1 LRRTNI
7 PDGRIPRIMAG
18 PSAAI
23 KTFRNTIL
31 ALEKQRKSRI
41 YSIVHVGGNQHI
53 CRPEFSTALAVR
65 EKFRGIKTL
74 EILIHSTGGHSS
86 VAFRLAQYFRRHC
99 KQLNILVPIMAKS
112 AATLLSLNAD
122 LIFMGEF
129 AELGP
134 LDTQLRDDLDKGG
147 GYFSPLDEFRSV
159 EFLREHAAEML
170 DYLSFTLEERGMS
183 VKQALHEAI
192 PGVVGM
198 MRPLYG
204 QVDPSKLGSYRRALA
219 EGEEYAKRLLSTQM
233 DEDDADDLAE
243 KLVWDYPAHDFVI
256 DYEEAQ
262 TIGLPV
268 ERFPVTQEKSLIN
281 AILGLI
287 NYGLPYI
294 GFTHPQPQPRRP
306 RVAKR
311 KPTPRK
317 LPSSAQAGP
326 RPVAS

>member
-1 LRRTNI
+1 
-7 PDGRIPRIMAG
+7 MA
-18 PSAAI
+18 
-23 KTFRNTIL
+23 L
-31 ALEKQRKSRI
+31 AL
-41 YSIVHVGGNQHI
+41 
-53 CRPEFSTALAVR
+53 R

-86 VAFRLAQYFRRHC
+86 VSFRLAQYFRRHC

-122 LIFMGEF
+122 QIFMGEF

-134 LDTQLRDDLDKGG
+134 LDTQLKDDLDKGG

-159 EFLREHAAEML
+159 GFLREHAAELL

-219 EGEEYAKRLLSTQM
+219 EGEEYAKRLLSTRM
-233 DEDDADDLAE
+233 DGDDAEELAE

-256 DYEEAQ
+256 DSTEALS
-262 TIGLPV
+262 IGLPV
-268 ERFPVTQEKSLIN
+268 ERFPVAQEKSLIN
-281 AILGLI
+281 ALFGLAE
-287 NYGLPYI
+287 YELPFL
-294 GFTHPQPQPRRP
+294 GFTMPQSQKSRRP
-306 RVAKR
+306 TSRQRTPKQKSA
-311 KPTPRK
+311 PRK
-317 LPSSAQAGP
+317 LPASAQAGP
-326 RPVAS
+326 RVVAS

>member
-1 LRRTNI
+1 
-7 PDGRIPRIMAG
+7 MAH
-18 PSAAI
+18 SI
-23 KTFRNTIL
+23 FVDQSSQRHFNCERN
-31 ALEKQRKSRI
+31 LE
-41 YSIVHVGGNQHI
+41 
-53 CRPEFSTALAVR
+53 
-65 EKFRGIKTL
+65 GIKTL

-99 KQLNILVPIMAKS
+99 TQLNILVPIMAKS

-122 LIFMGEF
+122 SIFMGEF

-159 EFLREHAAEML
+159 EFLREHAAEIL
-170 DYLSFTLEERGMS
+170 DYLSFTLEHRGMS
-183 VKQALHEAI
+183 VKQALHEAM

-219 EGEEYAKRLLSTQM
+219 EGEEYAKRLLSTQL
-233 DEDDADDLAE
+233 DEDEAEDVAE

-262 TIGLPV
+262 SIGLPV
-268 ERFPVTQEKSLIN
+268 ERFPLAQEKSLIN
-281 AILGLI
+281 AIFGLAH
-287 NYGLPYI
+287 YGMPYI
-294 GFTHPQPQPRRP
+294 GFTTPEPQRRQ
-306 RVAKR
+306 R
-311 KPTPRK
+311 KNVKHKSPPRK
-317 LPSSAQAGP
+317 LPASAQATS
-326 RPVAS
+326 RAVAS

>member
-1 LRRTNI
+1 
-7 PDGRIPRIMAG
+7 MAG
-18 PSAAI
+18 PLTAL

-41 YSIVHVGGNQHI
+41 YSIVHTSGPHHI
-53 CRPEFSTALAVR
+53 CNPEFSTALQLR

-99 KQLNILVPIMAKS
+99 TQLNILVPIMAKS

-122 LIFMGEF
+122 QIFMGEF

-170 DYLSFTLEERGMS
+170 DYLSFTLQERGMS
-183 VKQALHEAI
+183 VKQALHEAM

-219 EGEEYAKRLLSTQM
+219 EGEEYAKRLLAAQM
-233 DEDDADDLAE
+233 DEDEADDIAE

-262 TIGLPV
+262 SIGLPV
-268 ERFPVTQEKSLIN
+268 ERFPVAQEKSLIN
-281 AILGLI
+281 AIFGLM
-287 NYGLPYI
+287 NYGIPYD
-294 GFTHPQPQPRRP
+294 GFTQPQPKKRQRRK
-306 RVAKR
+306 VAKR
-311 KPTPRK
+311 TPSRK
-317 LPSSAQAGP
+317 LPSSAKTGP
-326 RPVAS
+326 SAVAS